1 MVRRGEKPPRKR
13 DYELATIGSS
23 ASLGYGFRA
32 ICDDCRHQVVWDC
45 AEFMADHNLR
55 PETTF
60 YALAARMRCGKC
72 RSTNI
77 CLMILAP
84 NPYSDLERKTG
95 VKGAGI
101 GFASAKPSK
110 T

>member
-1 MVRRGEKPPRKR
+1 MVRRGERPPNKR

-23 ASLGYGFRA
+23 AKLGYGFRA
-32 ICDDCRHQVVWDC
+32 ICEDCQHQVVRDC
-45 AEFMADHNLR
+45 TEFMAEHGLH

-60 YALAARMRCGKC
+60 YELAARMHCGSC

-77 CLMILAP
+77 CLMIDAP
-84 NPYSDLERKTG
+84 NPYGELEKKTG

-101 GFASAKPSK
+101 GTGGWKAE
-110 T
+110 